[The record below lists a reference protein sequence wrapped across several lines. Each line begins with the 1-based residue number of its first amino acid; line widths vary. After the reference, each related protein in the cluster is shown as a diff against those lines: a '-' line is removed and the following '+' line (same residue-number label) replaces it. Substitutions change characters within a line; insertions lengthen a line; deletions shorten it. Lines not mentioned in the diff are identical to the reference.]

1 MTGDQL
7 TDGVGTLACRCPHA
21 SGRGL
26 SDAGIHRGPWPVRV
40 VLSVSPFKELELRSA
55 EPRMFNQDSAVIWA
69 AGGSASLC

>member
-7 TDGVGTLACRCPHA
+7 IDGVGTLACRCPHA

-26 SDAGIHRGPWPVRV
+26 SDVGIHRGPRPVRV
-40 VLSVSPFKELELRSA
+40 VLGVSPFKELELRSA
-55 EPRMFNQDSAVIWA
+55 EPRMFNQDSVVIWA